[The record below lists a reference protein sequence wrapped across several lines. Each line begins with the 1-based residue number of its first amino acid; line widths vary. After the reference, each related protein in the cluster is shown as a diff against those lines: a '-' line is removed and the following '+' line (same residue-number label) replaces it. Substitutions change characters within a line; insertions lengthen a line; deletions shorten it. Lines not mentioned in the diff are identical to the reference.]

1 MDLGWSARHLTRRQL
16 LRALAATGA
25 SSLAGSAGYGYLF
38 ARHQVEVTRASL
50 PVSGL
55 PDNIVGL
62 KIGLLTDLH
71 YSQSVPAENIQ
82 AAVELLM
89 NEKPDL
95 IVLGGDYITAFDTRF
110 AEPVAEI
117 LAALSAQHGVYAI
130 LGNHDDENIV
140 PASLKAKKIQVLK
153 DARTQISIRGEKL
166 EIAGI
171 RFWTRQPSKIAQVL
185 RGASAPV
192 LLLAHDPRRLVEAAE
207 LGVSLVL
214 SGHTHGGQ
222 VALPIV
228 GELVTRGR
236 RFPALSG
243 ITRRDRTTM
252 FISRG
257 VGTVY
262 LPIRLNCPPEAAILT
277 LERMTDV

>member
-1 MDLGWSARHLTRRQL
+1 MDPGWSARHLTRRQL

-25 SSLAGSAGYGYLF
+25 SSLAGGAGYGYLF
-38 ARHQVEVTRASL
+38 ARHQVQVTRASL

-71 YSQSVPAENIQ
+71 YSQSVPAENIR

-89 NEKPDL
+89 HETPDL

-117 LAALSAQHGVYAI
+117 LAPLSAQHGVYAI

-171 RFWTRQPSKIAQVL
+171 RFWTRQPSQIAQVL
-185 RGASAPV
+185 RGASAPI

-207 LGVSLVL
+207 LGVSLLL

-222 VALPIV
+222 VVLPIV
-228 GELVTRGR
+228 DALVTRAR
-236 RFPALSG
+236 RFPVLSG
-243 ITRRDRTTM
+243 ITQQDNTTM

-262 LPIRLNCPPEAAILT
+262 LPIRFNCPPEAAILT
-277 LERMTDV
+277 LERMADV